1 MAFKLEDGIPG
12 VKYDGLNTEK
22 AANIDGVTIDT
33 SGNTA
38 IPGTLGVTGAL
49 TVTGQVGGKEL
60 SETAT
65 ADDTLTIAESGKTVY
80 MGTAGVDITLPA
92 VATAAGVVYRFV
104 CSANFAT
111 TSMTVKTSGG
121 EDKIYGSL
129 EVAGAV
135 VLCSAEDT
143 VTFVNTAELPGDWI
157 ELRSD
162 GTNWYLTGQAGTT
175 GGLTCTAS

>member
-1 MAFKLEDGIPG
+1 MAQSGIK
-12 VKYDGLNTEK
+12 VLNRDLKMT
-22 AANIDGVTIDT
+22 
-33 SGNTA
+33 GN
-38 IPGTLGVTGAL
+38 L
-49 TVTGQVGGKEL
+49 TVSGSSTIAGGLLVSGPFGSKGL

-65 ADDTLTIAESGKTVY
+65 VDDTLTISESGKTIY

-92 VATAAGVVYRFV
+92 VSTAAGVWYRFV

-162 GTNWYLTGQAGTT
+162 GTNWYLTGQAGTS

>member
-1 MAFKLEDGIPG
+1 MGITN
-12 VKYDGLNTEK
+12 YDSLTLADDLVVAG
-22 AANIDGVTIDT
+22 DT
-33 SGNTA
+33 SMTGSITA
-38 IPGTLGVTGAL
+38 
-49 TVTGQVGGKEL
+49 KE
-60 SETAT
+60 SIETAT
-65 ADDTLTIAESGKTVY
+65 ADDTLTISESGKTIY
-80 MGTAGVDITLPA
+80 FGTAGVDITLPA

-143 VTFVNTAELPGDWI
+143 VTFVNSAELPGDWI

-162 GTNWYLTGQAGTT
+162 GTNWYLTGQAGTS
-175 GGLTCTAS
+175 GGLTCTAA

>member
-1 MAFKLEDGIPG
+1 MTQYIEQFLPPIQSE
-12 VKYDGLNTEK
+12 GLNTLE
-22 AANIDGVTIDT
+22 DVTI
-33 SGNTA
+33 G
-38 IPGTLGVTGAL
+38 GTLAVTGATTMAGAL

-60 SETAT
+60 SETIT
-65 ADDTLTIAESGKTVY
+65 ADDTLTIAESGKTIY
-80 MGTAGVDITLPA
+80 FGTAGVDVTLPA

-104 CSANFAT
+104 VSAAFAT
-111 TSMTVKTSGG
+111 TNMTVKTSGG

-143 VTFVNTAELPGDWI
+143 INFVNTAELPGDWI

-162 GTNWYLTGQAGTT
+162 GTNWYLTGQAGAT
-175 GGLTCTAS
+175 GAITCTAA